1 VIFSFQEGRRNLLAG
16 IAAVLVNLMILG
28 LAPLLLRPDRT
39 PPEEVAPPVRLSL
52 PGPMETMGREE
63 PADDGAASS
72 APAES
77 ETVEAPSAAASAE
90 PEPDPLPNPEP
101 APEPEP
107 VSEMETPEPE
117 PQPQIQPKP
126 EPEPLPDPVPEIPTP
141 EPEPEPLSEPVS
153 EVPAPEPEPEPPVLE
168 EIQPTEPEPVRE
180 VPKPEPAP
188 EPRETAAPPTPSSV
202 PETAP
207 DAPVAKVEADA
218 ADSATETRSKASG
231 DSAPSSGG
239 ETADSGAAAENR
251 EQSGPYNLGEVDI
264 APKATRS
271 VQPEYPFM
279 ARRRGIEGVVR
290 VRFRVDREGR
300 VGDLEI
306 LEARPSGVFEK
317 VVRQAVSRWRF
328 APGRK
333 DGVAVET
340 WVEVPVRF
348 ELD

>member
-1 VIFSFQEGRRNLLAG
+1 MIFSFQEGRRNLLAG
-16 IAAVLVNLMILG
+16 IAAVLVNLIILG

-39 PPEEVAPPVRLSL
+39 PPDEVVPPVRLGL
-52 PGPMETMGREE
+52 PGPIESMGREE
-63 PADDGAASS
+63 PGDEGG
-72 APAES
+72 
-77 ETVEAPSAAASAE
+77 APSSSAE
-90 PEPDPLPNPEP
+90 PETTEAPTAAASPEPESDPLPNPEP
-101 APEPEP
+101 AA
-107 VSEMETPEPE
+107 EMETPEPE
-117 PQPQIQPKP
+117 PQSEPQHQPEPEPLPAPVPEVPTPEP
-126 EPEPLPDPVPEIPTP
+126 EPEPLPDPVPEVPTP
-141 EPEPEPLSEPVS
+141 EPEPEK
-153 EVPAPEPEPEPPVLE
+153 PVLE
-168 EIQPTEPEPVRE
+168 EIQPPEPEPVRE

-188 EPRETAAPPTPSSV
+188 EPQETAVPPTPSSV
-202 PETAP
+202 PEAAP
-207 DAPVAKVEADA
+207 DAPVAK
-218 ADSATETRSKASG
+218 SATETRSETSG

-239 ETADSGAAAENR
+239 ETAAAGPSADSGAAAENR
-251 EQSGPYNLGEVDI
+251 EQSGPYNLGDVDI

-290 VRFRVDREGR
+290 VRFRVDRQGR

-333 DGVAVET
+333 DGLAVET